1 MSNHELQKAESSNLQ
16 VQSATP
22 NKLIGNWIT
31 SREENEI
38 ALTMAEKR
46 IGQFDRR
53 DMEDIVDVLAQW
65 RLMLGVTSDTTQE
78 ELIFITQFIYD
89 NYKHLTLSDIKMA
102 KTWSI
107 TGRVDVGFV
116 TQKTFSSYYISRSIN
131 AYEDEKRRII
141 NEIDNKRERYLVR
154 MEIEKPTLISPEAEM
169 KSFQEHIVTMYQSY
183 HEGNDPY
190 DIGDMVYDWLKKVK
204 LANPNQAEVSEALI
218 YANEKL
224 REHKYEQGKGKTK
237 ITLDASES
245 DEMLKK
251 KFARSY
257 IRNKIFERVPLS
269 SIISKIMIEQ
279 FIKK

>member
-1 MSNHELQKAESSNLQ
+1 M
-16 VQSATP
+16 
-22 NKLIGNWIT
+22 G
-31 SREENEI
+31 
-38 ALTMAEKR
+38 EKR
-46 IGQFDRR
+46 IGQYDRK

-65 RLMLGVTSDTTQE
+65 RLLLGVTTDTTQE

-89 NYKHLTLSDIKMA
+89 NYKHLTLSDLKMA

-141 NEIDNKRERYLVR
+141 NDIDQKRERYLTR
-154 MEIEKPTLISPEAEM
+154 MAIEKPTPISPEDDM
-169 KSFQEHIVTMYQSY
+169 KSFQQHIVTMYESY
-183 HEGNDPY
+183 HNGNDPY
-190 DIGDMVYDWLKKVK
+190 DIGDIVYDWLKKVK
-204 LANPNQAEVSEALI
+204 LANPNQAEVNEALI
-218 YANEKL
+218 YAAEKL

-237 ITLDASES
+237 MSLDATET

-257 IRNKIFERVPLS
+257 IRNKIFENNPLS
-269 SIISKIMIEQ
+269 TIISKIRIEQ

>member
-1 MSNHELQKAESSNLQ
+1 M
-16 VQSATP
+16 QSTKP

-31 SREENEI
+31 SREEHEI
-38 ALTMAEKR
+38 ALTMGEKR
-46 IGQFDRR
+46 IGQFDRK

-102 KTWSI
+102 KTWAI
-107 TGRVDVGFV
+107 MGRVDVGFV

-141 NEIDNKRERYLVR
+141 NEIDTKRERYEMR
-154 MEIEKPTLISPEAEM
+154 MAIEKPTPISPEQRM

-183 HEGNDPY
+183 HDGNEPY
-190 DIGDMVYDWLKKVK
+190 DIGDLVYNWLKEVK
-204 LANPNQAEVSEALI
+204 LANPNQNEVNEAMI

-224 REHKYEQGKGKTK
+224 REHNYEKNKHLKTK
-237 ITLDASES
+237 IAFDENMSE
-245 DEMLKK
+245 ENLKK
-251 KFARSY
+251 KFARSF
-257 IRNKIFERVPLS
+257 IRNKIFDKYPLS
-269 SIISKIMIEQ
+269 TIISKIMIEQ
-279 FIKK
+279 FKK